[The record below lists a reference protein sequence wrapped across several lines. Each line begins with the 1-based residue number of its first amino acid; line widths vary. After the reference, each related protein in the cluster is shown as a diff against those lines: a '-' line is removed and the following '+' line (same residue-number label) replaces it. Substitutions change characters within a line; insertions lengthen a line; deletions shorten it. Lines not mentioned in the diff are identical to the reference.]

1 MANRSKS
8 ASDGGIASWFGEWM
22 RTIFWAVGIAIVIR
36 SLLFQPFNIPSS
48 SMVPT
53 LLVGDFLFVTKF
65 TYGYSKHSFPFSPPV
80 VSGRV
85 MGEDPNRGDVAVF
98 KTPRDNRTDFIKRV
112 IGLPGDSVQMIE
124 GALYLNGEK
133 VKRERVEDFLQTDS
147 NGNVRRARQYRE
159 TLPNGAS
166 YMTLDLFDNGDHDNT
181 GVFVVPAGHYFMMG
195 DNRDNSQDSRVPG
208 AVGFVPAENLVGK
221 AQVLWLST
229 KDGAPIWQM
238 WNWRFDRFFDK
249 VS

>member
-1 MANRSKS
+1 MANRSQPTSSES
-8 ASDGGIASWFGEWM
+8 AASWLGEWI
-22 RTIFWAVGIAIVIR
+22 RTILWAVGIAVVIR
-36 SLLFQPFNIPSS
+36 SLMFQPFNIPSS

-65 TYGYSKHSFPFSPPV
+65 SYGYSKHSFPFSPPV
-80 VSGRV
+80 LNGRI
-85 MGEDPNRGDVAVF
+85 MGDEPDRGDVAVF
-98 KTPRDNRTDFIKRV
+98 KTPQDNRTDFIKRV
-112 IGLPGDSVQMIE
+112 VGLPGDRVQMIS
-124 GALYLNGEK
+124 GALYINGEAI
-133 VKRERVEDFLQTDS
+133 KRERVEDFLQRDAG
-147 NGNVRRARQYRE
+147 GNVRRARQYRE
-159 TLPNGAS
+159 TMPNGVT
-166 YMTLDLFDNGDHDNT
+166 YMTLDLFDNGHSDDT
-181 GVFVVPAGHYFMMG
+181 GVFVVPEGHYFMMG

-229 KDGAPIWQM
+229 KDGAPFWQV